1 MKLIHF
7 YRVSSWL
14 YRHHIP
20 ILPRLIYILQFLLF
34 NSSVPASCK
43 IGKGTKFGY
52 YGMAVVLHARSVIG
66 RNCVIGTCVT
76 IGGKSGWHEV
86 PIIGNNVHIASGV
99 KILGP
104 VRIGNN
110 VQIGAN
116 AVVTKDIPD
125 NCVVAG
131 IPAKII
137 AQNINIDEYT
147 GLFVRHRGDDE
158 WPVTPRKQ

>member
-1 MKLIHF
+1 MLIHF
-7 YRVSSWL
+7 YRVANWL
-14 YRHHIP
+14 WRHKVP
-20 ILPRLIYILQFLLF
+20 VLPKVIYVLQYLLF

-43 IGKGTKFGY
+43 MGGGTKFGY
-52 YGMAVVLHARSVIG
+52 YGMAVVIHARAIIG

-76 IGGKSGWHEV
+76 IGGKSGWYEV
-86 PIIGNNVHIASGV
+86 PVIGDNVHIASGA

-116 AVVTKDIPD
+116 AVVTKDVPD

-131 IPAKII
+131 IPARII
-137 AQNINIDEYT
+137 ARNINIDDYIGRT
-147 GLFVRHRGDDE
+147 PRYRGE
-158 WPVTPRKQ
+158 KPWPVTPEK